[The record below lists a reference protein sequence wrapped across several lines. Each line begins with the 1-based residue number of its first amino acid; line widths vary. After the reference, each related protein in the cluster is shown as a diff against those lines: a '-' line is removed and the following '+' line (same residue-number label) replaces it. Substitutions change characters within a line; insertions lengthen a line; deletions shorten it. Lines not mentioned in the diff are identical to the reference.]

1 MSATGE
7 NATRAPFLQ
16 VVRGEPTAEEIAAL
30 AAVLTARAQA
40 AAAARARAE
49 ERGAR
54 RVSRWADRSRQVGG
68 PVSEGLRPRGPG
80 AWRASAFPR

>member
-1 MSATGE
+1 MSTAGE
-7 NATRAPFLQ
+7 DSTRAPFLR

-30 AAVLTARAQA
+30 VAVLTARART

-49 ERGAR
+49 EHAAAR
-54 RVSRWADRSRQVGG
+54 PSRWADHSRRLRG
-68 PVSEGLRPRGPG
+68 PAAEGLRQRGAG